1 MSACAKVIISSGGS
15 MRQDKRKIWVGFCW
29 LILLMSAQAL
39 GNPKA
44 VSERTRA
51 EMAHELQFYAQDLL
65 DELIYQWAKNPP
77 LPEASR
83 VVVMGINVPIGLN
96 SQLSIMLEDH
106 LFELLLK
113 NPKTGLKPVHCVA
126 CSALVTRTSESGTV
140 IGRGTQILPL
150 TQLMP
155 PQNADLALYLDIEAE
170 GSKLVL
176 RARLV
181 QLTKDLPI
189 VAVKGLTTS
198 TANAPLLRD
207 PANLKSAEEVKKDY
221 LDVLSRRFALTFPV
235 RIATS
240 LFLGAESDDPE
251 IVAIPPL
258 IWLKL
263 GAETSTTRDDLW
275 TGGLHIGISS
285 LPKSHDAWSFSG
297 RLSRLLTNEVRS
309 LSRPDL
315 YFFLEAGYLE
325 MVGPSAII
333 FKSNQQLTPGEI
345 IAKDKKEKTDPKAS
359 ETFVRFG
366 FESRI
371 KEFYRFGIF
380 AEGYLNQQKNK
391 NLKNSNGIQAYGF
404 EFGFAL

>member
-1 MSACAKVIISSGGS
+1 MNRSSGGS
-15 MRQDKRKIWVGFCW
+15 MKKINSIAKFCAAM
-29 LILLMSAQAL
+29 LLVLMSRYAEGQTMAL
-39 GNPKA
+39 T
-44 VSERTRA
+44 ERTRA
-51 EMAHELQFYAQDLL
+51 EMANEIQFYAQDLL
-65 DELIYQWAKNPP
+65 DELVYQWAKNPP
-77 LPEASR
+77 LPETSR
-83 VVVMGINVPIGLN
+83 VVVMGINVPVGMN
-96 SQLSIMLEDH
+96 AQLAIMLEDH
-106 LFELLLK
+106 FFELLLK
-113 NPKTGLKPVHCVA
+113 NRKTGLQPVHCVPCA
-126 CSALVTRTSESGTV
+126 AVVTKTTDRGTI
-140 IGRGTQILPL
+140 IGRGSQVLPL
-150 TQLMP
+150 SQLMP
-155 PQNADLALYLDIEAE
+155 QQNADLALYLDIEAE

-198 TANAPLLRD
+198 TASAPLLRD
-207 PANLKSAEEVKKDY
+207 SANLKSAEEVKQDY
-221 LDVLSRRFALTFPV
+221 LDVLSRRFALTFPI

-240 LFLGAESDDPE
+240 IFIGADTNDPE

-263 GAETSTTRDDLW
+263 GAETSTTRSDLW
-275 TGGLHIGISS
+275 TGGLHLGISS

-297 RLSRLLTNEVRS
+297 RLSRLLTNELRS

-315 YFFLEAGYLE
+315 YFFLEGGYIE

-333 FKSNQQLTPGEI
+333 FKSNRQVTPSEI
-345 IAKDKKEKTDPKAS
+345 IAKNKKEKTDPKAS
-359 ETFVRFG
+359 DTFARFG
-366 FESRI
+366 IESRI
-371 KEFYRFGIF
+371 KEFYRFGLF